1 MYNYVYFTRY
11 PTELE
16 RAVEAHLQALKNTED
31 MTEGDAGI
39 VSEEGSLWTMDL
51 VSLALTGVKS
61 QVHVTPL
68 PPLQAHVT
76 SLLPP
81 PPIGAHNF
89 IASRPPS
96 IKWLWGSED
105 GVYMEN
111 HSLVDRDGD
120 IF

>member
-1 MYNYVYFTRY
+1 MIFSFLLLKLILFLMYNYVYFTRY

-61 QVHVTPL
+61 QVRVTFL
-68 PPLQAHVT
+68 PPYKH
-76 SLLPP
+76 
-81 PPIGAHNF
+81 
-89 IASRPPS
+89 
-96 IKWLWGSED
+96 
-105 GVYMEN
+105 M
-111 HSLVDRDGD
+111 
-120 IF
+120 

>member
-31 MTEGDAGI
+31 MIEGDAGI

-61 QVHVTPL
+61 QVHVTLL

-76 SLLPP
+76 SLLSPP
-81 PPIGAHNF
+81 PHH
-89 IASRPPS
+89 RCT
-96 IKWLWGSED
+96 
-105 GVYMEN
+105 
-111 HSLVDRDGD
+111 
-120 IF
+120 

>member
-1 MYNYVYFTRY
+1 MIFSLLLLKLILFLMYNYVYFTRY

-61 QVHVTPL
+61 QVL
-68 PPLQAHVT
+68 
-76 SLLPP
+76 
-81 PPIGAHNF
+81 
-89 IASRPPS
+89 
-96 IKWLWGSED
+96 
-105 GVYMEN
+105 M
-111 HSLVDRDGD
+111 
-120 IF
+120 

>member
-1 MYNYVYFTRY
+1 MYNFVYFTRY

-68 PPLQAHVT
+68 PPPT
-76 SLLPP
+76 STCNFSAFSP
-81 PPIGAHNF
+81 PPIGAHN
-89 IASRPPS
+89 
-96 IKWLWGSED
+96 E
-105 GVYMEN
+105 
-111 HSLVDRDGD
+111 
-120 IF
+120 

>member
-68 PPLQAHVT
+68 PSLQAHVT
-76 SLLPP
+76 SLLSPR
-81 PPIGAHNF
+81 PIGAYNF
-89 IASRPPS
+89 TASRPPS

>member
-61 QVHVTPL
+61 QVHVTPP

-76 SLLPP
+76 FPSWNFFGSPAVIKMIKEISKKNTATLSLYP
-81 PPIGAHNF
+81 F
-89 IASRPPS
+89 
-96 IKWLWGSED
+96 
-105 GVYMEN
+105 
-111 HSLVDRDGD
+111 
-120 IF
+120 

>member
-1 MYNYVYFTRY
+1 MYTYVYFTRY

-68 PPLQAHVT
+68 PPLPPLFPAF
-76 SLLPP
+76 PP

-89 IASRPPS
+89 PVSPPPPPS
-96 IKWLWGSED
+96 NDSDD

-111 HSLVDRDGD
+111 HSLVDEDGD

>member
-1 MYNYVYFTRY
+1 MIFSFLLLKLILFLMYNYVYFTRY

-51 VSLALTGVKS
+51 VSLTLTGVKS

-81 PPIGAHNF
+81 PH
-89 IASRPPS
+89 RCT
-96 IKWLWGSED
+96 
-105 GVYMEN
+105 
-111 HSLVDRDGD
+111 
-120 IF
+120 

>member
-61 QVHVTPL
+61 LVHVTPP
-68 PPLQAHVT
+68 PPLKAHVT
-76 SLLPP
+76 SLLFPP

-89 IASRPPS
+89 TASRPPLHQMTLR
-96 IKWLWGSED
+96 I
-105 GVYMEN
+105 
-111 HSLVDRDGD
+111 
-120 IF
+120 

>member
-1 MYNYVYFTRY
+1 MIFSFLLLKLILFLMYNYVYFTRY

-51 VSLALTGVKS
+51 VSLTLTGVKS

-68 PPLQAHVT
+68 PPYKH
-76 SLLPP
+76 
-81 PPIGAHNF
+81 
-89 IASRPPS
+89 
-96 IKWLWGSED
+96 
-105 GVYMEN
+105 M
-111 HSLVDRDGD
+111 
-120 IF
+120 